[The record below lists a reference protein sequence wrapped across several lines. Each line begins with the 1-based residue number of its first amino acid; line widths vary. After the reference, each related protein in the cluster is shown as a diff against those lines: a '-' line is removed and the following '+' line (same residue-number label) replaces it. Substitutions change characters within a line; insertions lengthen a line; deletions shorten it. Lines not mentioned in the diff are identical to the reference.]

1 MSSLFRAWYVFV
13 GLGLLTF
20 VLTAL
25 VGQLPADLSAAV
37 SLPHDMLYRPG
48 VKFRSALAALADRS
62 DLRARV
68 EQLSEETARLEQLNR
83 ELALQVEQLQE
94 VVQIRENQSPGVE
107 TTAPVIGVSSGS
119 VLQRL
124 TLGKGRVD
132 GIVADMP
139 VTAPQGLVG
148 LVTEVGRSTSSVR
161 LVSDIESR
169 VGVTV
174 RGRGGQGIAIG
185 EVGGRI
191 RVIDFIERDPVSVGD
206 LVETSSYGG
215 LFPRGVLLGE
225 VVEVLPKDPN
235 ELRQSFLVQP
245 AVDFSTLLEVALISP
260 Q

>member
-1 MSSLFRAWYVFV
+1 MSSIFRAWYVFV

-25 VGQLPADLSAAV
+25 VGQVPADLSAAV
-37 SLPHDMLYRPG
+37 SLPHNMLYRPG
-48 VKFRSALAALADRS
+48 IKLSSALDALAERS
-62 DLRARV
+62 DLRAEVAR
-68 EQLSEETARLEQLNR
+68 LTEETARLEQHNR

-107 TTAPVIGVSSGS
+107 TTAPVIGVDSGS

-124 TLGKGRVD
+124 TLGKGSGD
-132 GIVADMP
+132 GVTLDMP

-148 LVTEVGRSTSSVR
+148 LVTEVGRATSSVR
-161 LVSDIESR
+161 LISDIESR

-185 EVGGRI
+185 EVGGRV
-191 RVIDFIERDPVSVGD
+191 RVVDFIEREPVAVGD

-215 LFPRGVLLGE
+215 LFPRGVLVGE
-225 VVEVLPKDPN
+225 VVEVMPRDPN
-235 ELRQSFLVQP
+235 ELRQSFVVQP